1 MHIWF
6 KFDAPDKWT
15 ICQITKILR
24 GNETFNCVITCIG
37 GNDSYHCILAEG
49 LYTATPSLDSASSS
63 WCWLNKKVAPPEG
76 FEIVTKSMDQGL
88 LDSGCLAGAKIMF
101 KWNIGWSLSNLVMF
115 LGPPPCQKFTYIMED
130 CLTHEQH
137 KVKLLADK
145 MKWWEE
151 DTESCWFLVSQ
162 CASINSIFA

>member
-1 MHIWF
+1 M
-6 KFDAPDKWT
+6 KPLTVLLLAVVEMT
-15 ICQITKILR
+15 VT
-24 GNETFNCVITCIG
+24 
-37 GNDSYHCILAEG
+37 YHCILAEG
-49 LYTATPSLDSASSS
+49 LYTATPCLDSASSS
-63 WCWLNKKVAPPEG
+63 WCWLNKKFSHPEG

-162 CASINSIFA
+162 CASINSIFS